1 MSSRR
6 SRTRLQIYPPRT
18 KAHPT
23 TFSPLM
29 VGVCAVV
36 LIVLLAAACVLYHQ
50 NMTKSRKTMIMKQ
63 RLKCSVH
70 IVQALLDAKLG
81 NVTENVTEEQQRLLA
96 MIEGLHKQE
105 NPESTDYFFI
115 LDNQGKSWASG
126 RSSRM
131 HQGSVFPEVVGKDIH
146 NSEHVH
152 PIESMVQLA
161 QRGGGFVEYKWNH
174 PVHSDEKRSKISYVK
189 PIPGTPFLV
198 GRGGYVD
205 DI

>member
-1 MSSRR
+1 M
-6 SRTRLQIYPPRT
+6 
-18 KAHPT
+18 
-23 TFSPLM
+23 
-29 VGVCAVV
+29 
-36 LIVLLAAACVLYHQ
+36 VLLVLLVAACVLYHQ

-63 RLKCSVH
+63 GLKCSVH
-70 IVQALLDAKLG
+70 VVQALLTHELMNIK
-81 NVTENVTEEQQRLLA
+81 TENVTEDQQRLLA

-115 LDNQGKSWASG
+115 LDDQGKSWASG
-126 RSSRM
+126 RSSRI
-131 HQGSVFPEVVGKDIH
+131 HKDAVFPEVVGKEMH

-174 PVHSDEKRSKISYVK
+174 PVFSDEKRSKISYVQS
-189 PIPGTPFLV
+189 IPGTPFLV